1 MANKEI
7 TINDFDLFCDTMK
20 STAKIVDAA
29 KFQVS

>member
-1 MANKEI
+1 MANKDI

-29 KFQVS
+29 KF